1 MTPEQV
7 ASLRATMQNKSSQ
20 PQTNARIVNGQYVV
34 GNGPVKQRGKGGF
47 LSSLISEAGGATGA
61 AGGAAIG
68 SLFGGV
74 GAIPGAIIGGFLG
87 GTGGK
92 AAEQKIRDNQ
102 NFFGAGGSAKSAFG
116 EGALSGALSGAG
128 EAFQLAKLGK
138 AATGEKGLFNVGKNI
153 MAGGAEKTAGRT
165 ATGALG
171 TMGRNIEAGGMG
183 MAQGAQATG
192 LPRIGAQTSDTLVNT
207 ITKDFRIKAGS
218 PEAIN
223 RALEPKLAKLG
234 AELTAQYEKSNVAIL
249 PKELQTM
256 GKNIMQK
263 VTTQGGLDNT
273 AVKYAQG
280 QVDRLVKTGDIKG
293 LWQFTKELESAS
305 SSLAKGVEA
314 GASAKNS
321 AIDIVRNEIRPF
333 LQDKVPGIAEKN
345 ILYHQGADA
354 NKLLLKATENRLSG
368 GAAGRVMGLAP
379 VKALETK
386 VGRGIANT
394 GAVLGN
400 PLVSN
405 LVRQSPASLSRAI
418 GGGMQPQDQ
427 TQMDQSQSQD
437 IYGQTDGQD
446 MTGMGGMLGGTQQTQ
461 QAPQSAY
468 SYEQAIRDL
477 NSTNNPKF
485 QQQIID
491 RYEFVQKAEAAQRPA
506 SMVGKTSAAT
516 YGLAQ
521 QGMNALGQLNQ
532 LILKDP
538 NVISRS
544 ATPGRDLPIVG
555 GIITNKAGTGQYDTL
570 GFAAVSSLLRAQS
583 GAAVPDSEV
592 RAYMR
597 NYLPRAGDN
606 PQTIQQK
613 LQTLN
618 YDFQSVMQG
627 GNQSNLSSA
636 IGAQ

>member
-1 MTPEQV
+1 MNPVIKDQFG
-7 ASLRATMQNKSSQ
+7 N
-20 PQTNARIVNGQYVV
+20 IVNTSYISNTKQSQA
-34 GNGPVKQRGKGGF
+34 PQKQRGKGGF

-128 EAFQLAKLGK
+128 EAYQLAKAGK
-138 AATGEKGLFNVGKNI
+138 AITGARTLTHPLENVL
-153 MAGGAEKTAGRT
+153 AGGAQRTAGN
-165 ATGALG
+165 ASTGALQSIG
-171 TMGRNIEAGGMG
+171 KNIEAGGMG

-192 LPRIGAQTSDTLVNT
+192 LPRIGAQTSDELVNT
-207 ITKDFRIKAGS
+207 ITKNFGIKAGS

-234 AELTAQYEKSNVAIL
+234 ADLTAQYEKSNVAIL

-368 GAAGRVMGLAP
+368 GVTGRVMGLAP

-386 VGRGIANT
+386 TGRALTKT
-394 GAVLGN
+394 GNVLGN
-400 PLVSN
+400 PVVSN
-405 LVRQSPASLSRAI
+405 IVRQSPASLSRAI

-427 TQMDQSQSQD
+427 TQMDQSQGQD
-437 IYGQTDGQD
+437 IYGQAGGQD
-446 MTGMGGMLGGTQQTQ
+446 TTGMGGMLGGTQQTQ
-461 QAPQSAY
+461 QAPPSAY
-468 SYEQAIRDL
+468 SYEQAMRDL
-477 NSTNNPKF
+477 QSTNNPKF
-485 QQQIID
+485 QQQIMD
-491 RYEFVQKAEAAQRPA
+491 RYDFVQKAEAARNKPA
-506 SMVGKTSAAT
+506 ASPFGKPTF
-516 YGLAQ
+516 Q
-521 QGMNALGQLNQ
+521 QYTMAKSGVNSLQQIEKLIKQSPELVNKGNVPGQG
-532 LILKDP
+532 I
-538 NVISRS
+538 
-544 ATPGRDLPIVG
+544 PIVG
-555 GIITNKAGTGQYDTL
+555 GYVQKSLGTNQYKALSHNLIDTVLRIRTG
-570 GFAAVSSLLRAQS
+570 AQANAQEIALYS
-583 GAAVPDSEV
+583 KDLMPQ
-592 RAYMR
+592 
-597 NYLPRAGDN
+597 AGD
-606 PQTIQQK
+606 PPETVQSK
-613 LQTLN
+613 LQTL
-618 YDFQSVMQG
+618 YDFLNTAASVG
-627 GNQSNLSSA
+627 DNQSNLSSA
-636 IGAQ
+636 IGGQ